1 MLWIHRF
8 IASSLNL
15 LVPFQLFAPAQHGV
29 IYGLSELERYLPG
42 RNFGIGVSDRHVQ
55 AAGHKKT
62 DLPPQR
68 LYKRPGQRSAASTQ
82 ARWRAIQETHY
93 ATPRAVGAVV
103 HRYSPR
109 TVFGFWPGLFM
120 EHPGPTAPLPLCG
133 AERV

>member
-1 MLWIHRF
+1 MSLLLSRQFTPIPKQEAVLMLWIHRF

-42 RNFGIGVSDRHVQ
+42 RNFGIGVYDRHVQ

-93 ATPRAVGAVV
+93 ATPVLIDDCRLLIAD
-103 HRYSPR
+103 
-109 TVFGFWPGLFM
+109 
-120 EHPGPTAPLPLCG
+120 
-133 AERV
+133 